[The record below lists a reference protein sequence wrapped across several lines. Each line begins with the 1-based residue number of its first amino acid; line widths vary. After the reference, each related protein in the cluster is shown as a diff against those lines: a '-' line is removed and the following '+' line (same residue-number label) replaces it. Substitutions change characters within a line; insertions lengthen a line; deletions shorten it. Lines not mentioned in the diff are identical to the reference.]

1 MLGHALGCIGMPL
14 DDFCRLTPDEF
25 GAVCKAW
32 NERQEQLMRDGW
44 ERMRMNATIGIQP
57 HVKGR
62 VTPERLLPFPWEK
75 SKKKAEAP
83 KVSAEE
89 ARKRFERL
97 IGHQC

>member
-1 MLGHALGCIGMPL
+1 
-14 DDFCRLTPDEF
+14 
-25 GAVCKAW
+25 VCKAW

-44 ERMRMNATIGIQP
+44 ERMNATIGIQP

-83 KVSAEE
+83 RVSE
-89 ARKRFERL
+89 KRD
-97 IGHQC
+97 

>member
-1 MLGHALGCIGMPL
+1 
-14 DDFCRLTPDEF
+14 
-25 GAVCKAW
+25 
-32 NERQEQLMRDGW
+32 
-44 ERMRMNATIGIQP
+44 MNATIGIQP

-62 VTPERLLPFPWEK
+62 VPPERLLPFPWEK

-97 IGHQC
+97 VGGG